1 MERKQDTKVFRFG
14 DSNLQDDSLT
24 KKSLKEYYDNFYAGS
39 EFAYYDE
46 LTTKRFLRTF
56 LRKCRI
62 PIGASI
68 LDVGCAT
75 GFYTEQIREL
85 GFRCVGIDLSSA
97 GISRAHSKYP
107 DLPFVVGDAAAMPFS
122 LASFDALFMVG
133 CSLTNTRDFHALQS
147 YVVYLTRYIKDD
159 GAVVLI
165 GASNLT
171 GEVSER
177 SEWINHRYE
186 ELLQFVDRESVEVN
200 GPHLT
205 NLMLLAKL
213 GGVVLNPISS
223 VILRKFSNGKQLAVV
238 YFIKKK
244 AA

>member
-97 GISRAHSKYP
+97 GILERTPNIQIFLLSLETRLQCLSVSHRST
-107 DLPFVVGDAAAMPFS
+107 LFSWSAAA
-122 LASFDALFMVG
+122 
-133 CSLTNTRDFHALQS
+133 
-147 YVVYLTRYIKDD
+147 
-159 GAVVLI
+159 
-165 GASNLT
+165 
-171 GEVSER
+171 
-177 SEWINHRYE
+177 
-186 ELLQFVDRESVEVN
+186 
-200 GPHLT
+200 
-205 NLMLLAKL
+205 
-213 GGVVLNPISS
+213 
-223 VILRKFSNGKQLAVV
+223 
-238 YFIKKK
+238 
-244 AA
+244 